1 MTASQEQWKSSHM
14 SKRRGARI
22 TVKLALLSYR
32 STLANLK
39 KEKAPLNRPARVEKV
54 QLYCLPDTKYKNE
67 EWSCKQWHSRVFG
80 CFAEERESRLF
91 FFHPARFASTR
102 YEYLWWNWKTH
113 RRITRNK
120 APKTETVDCWLLSEI
135 LNLRREVQCEGILLF
150 MVMRPIG
157 GKVKLARRPEI
168 FHFKDSFV
176 SFLRR
181 LMHASMTEVS
191 CAVERRLHSIKDSHS
206 A

>member
-1 MTASQEQWKSSHM
+1 MNNESRHTRRKDEERESAWNLHFYLIAALSPTSKKKKLHWIAQPVLKKSSY
-14 SKRRGARI
+14 I
-22 TVKLALLSYR
+22 V
-32 STLANLK
+32 
-39 KEKAPLNRPARVEKV
+39 
-54 QLYCLPDTKYKNE
+54 CLTPNTKSE
-67 EWSCKQWHSRVFG
+67 EWSCKQWHSRVLDVSQKRENRG
-80 CFAEERESRLF
+80 CS

-168 FHFKDSFV
+168 FHFNDSFV

-181 LMHASMTEVS
+181 LLHASMTEVS
-191 CAVERRLHSIKDSHS
+191 CAVERRLHSIKDSH
-206 A
+206 